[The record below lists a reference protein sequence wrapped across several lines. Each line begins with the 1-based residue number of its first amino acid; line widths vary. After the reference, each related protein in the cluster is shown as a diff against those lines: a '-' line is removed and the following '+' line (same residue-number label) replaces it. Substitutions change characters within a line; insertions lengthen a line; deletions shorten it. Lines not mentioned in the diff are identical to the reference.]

1 MLRYILIVVEMRI
14 SLINSINL
22 ARLAGAEPFV
32 FIETPDALQ
41 QTLATQHFV
50 NAGDA
55 AVKMIGRVEERGI
68 AVSDFNT
75 QLQKLG

>member
-1 MLRYILIVVEMRI
+1 MLCHEVIVVEMRI
-14 SLINSINL
+14 GLINSINL
-22 ARLAGAEPFV
+22 ARLAGTEPFV

-41 QTLATQHFV
+41 QTLASQHLV

-55 AVKMIGRVEERGI
+55 TMKTIGRVEERGI
-68 AVSDFNT
+68 AVCDFHS

>member
-1 MLRYILIVVEMRI
+1 MLCHEVIVVEMTI

-22 ARLAGAEPFV
+22 VRLPRTEPFV
-32 FIETPDALQ
+32 FIETPDTLQ

-55 AVKMIGRVEERGI
+55 TVKTIGRIEERSI
-68 AVSDFNT
+68 AVSDFHS